1 MTTQRSL
8 SAAIQ
13 AQRERSAPNWSLQS
27 QASGLEILI
36 ANPRLEFDVSHR
48 EKSPVRISNRK
59 KIAILRFIN
68 WHRHSRVPRST
79 KGLCAF
85 AKPRIRQIEAIASL
99 TREFPQSPGQKFLI
113 ANARLESSLSH
124 REQSPLRISN
134 RERIAILHFTF
145 SGLWWLP
152 SPSPRRQVSSPR
164 QASEPFRLYARVK
177 NHMDMPAIATEGL
190 TRRFGALTAV
200 DDVNLRVAPGQFFG
214 FLGPNG
220 AGKSTTIKMLTG
232 LLAAT
237 AGRIEILGLDLAAN
251 AIDVKRQIGV
261 VPEGMALFG
270 RLTGAEYLNFVGRMY
285 GLDRETAAKR
295 AAELL
300 GFMQLADQPK
310 KLVTD
315 YSHGMQ
321 KKLALAAAVIH
332 GPKILF
338 LDEPFEGVD
347 AIASGTLKAMLQSM
361 ISRGATIFLTSH
373 VLEIVERLC
382 SHLAIIHRGRL
393 VAQGSLEELRAGV
406 EAQAAAA
413 LPNGEGHAA
422 VVAAP
427 GKKLTLEQIFLRIVG
442 GARPVDQELSWLS

>member
-1 MTTQRSL
+1 M
-8 SAAIQ
+8 
-13 AQRERSAPNWSLQS
+13 N
-27 QASGLEILI
+27 
-36 ANPRLEFDVSHR
+36 F
-48 EKSPVRISNRK
+48 
-59 KIAILRFIN
+59 
-68 WHRHSRVPRST
+68 
-79 KGLCAF
+79 
-85 AKPRIRQIEAIASL
+85 
-99 TREFPQSPGQKFLI
+99 
-113 ANARLESSLSH
+113 
-124 REQSPLRISN
+124 
-134 RERIAILHFTF
+134 
-145 SGLWWLP
+145 
-152 SPSPRRQVSSPR
+152 
-164 QASEPFRLYARVK
+164 
-177 NHMDMPAIATEGL
+177 PAISTDGL

-200 DDVNLRVAPGQFFG
+200 EDVDLRVEPGQFFG

-232 LLAAT
+232 LLAPT
-237 AGRIEILGLDLAAN
+237 AGRIEILG
-251 AIDVKRQIGV
+251 IDFESEPVDGKRQIGV

-347 AIASGTLKAMLQSM
+347 AIASNTLKAMLQRM
-361 ISRGATIFLTSH
+361 IVRGATIFLTSH

-382 SHLAIIHRGRL
+382 SHVAIIHRGQL
-393 VAQGSLEELRAGV
+393 VAQGSLEELRTGV
-406 EAQAAAA
+406 EARGAGADEPAS
-413 LPNGEGHAA
+413 G
-422 VVAAP
+422 
-427 GKKLTLEQIFLRIVG
+427 KLTLEEIFLHTVG
-442 GARPVDQELSWLS
+442 GSQTVEPELSWLG